1 MTAPYSTNYTS
12 DFEVILENANE
23 KTVNQKCIELLMNEV
38 RKYLNDLSPDIMS
51 DIFKLRQNIPTI

>member
-1 MTAPYSTNYTS
+1 MTVPYSTNYTS

-23 KTVNQKCIELLMNEV
+23 KPVNQKCIELLMIEV
-38 RKYLNDLSPDIMS
+38 CKYLNDLSPDMS

>member
-1 MTAPYSTNYTS
+1 MTAPYLTNYTS

-23 KTVNQKCIELLMNEV
+23 KPVNQKCIELLMIEV
-38 RKYLNDLSPDIMS
+38 CKYLNDLSPDMS

>member
-23 KTVNQKCIELLMNEV
+23 KPVNQKCIELLMIEV
-38 RKYLNDLSPDIMS
+38 CKYLNDLSPDMS